1 MRVVR
6 TARRIVAITLAWC
19 LLASS
24 AFAAPPDAGPEE
36 IRRVEFEVSEPDLT
50 LEPIIISGDPEPTAF
65 WGYSTPWGRGGS
77 RGLWCAG
84 SSGATTQ
91 YPKDTGGRAI
101 LRMDELSAFFEA
113 QLQFW
118 YLFPTAGAADTEQFI
133 MSVARIDA
141 AGKRIEPSVIQ
152 GEVLGLSSTWTSRTF
167 QLGAGNTD
175 ALSRHATGAWWQF
188 RDLSEGEG
196 LLSKQGQGPAIDDV
210 VLTGYRFGPVRSLT
224 STWSASPAGVSL
236 SWAKPATSATNSSED
251 TRTISYRVWRAAAG
265 ADTWTELT
273 AGDRAA
279 TTSLLDTTAQN
290 ESAYDY
296 VVQAWEP
303 GSGIGRG
310 RQSAPLRVFTPGAAP
325 IAEADSYSISE
336 DETLSV
342 APAFGVL
349 ANDSGSGA
357 LSGELLA
364 GPAHGALT
372 FGTDGSFTYV
382 PAVDFNGI
390 DEFVYRA
397 SEGALYSQP
406 TTVTITVSPVADP
419 TALTVTSASRT
430 LSKYGDYYTFTG
442 RLTKKGASVA
452 GQRVYLQSASSSTGT
467 FSDTG
472 VSVLT
477 GAGGSFSLRHLPRSR
492 TYYRVRFAGLADEY
506 LPTTSAVRSAL
517 PRALVGTPVAPK
529 TMYRNRSTRVYG
541 SLKPQ
546 HSSGTV
552 RLYLDRYVNG
562 VPKRYAVVSA
572 SVSKYSSYSRY
583 SRYVKLPYKGKWRI
597 RAYHADTGHAASW
610 SGTRYV
616 TVR

>member
-6 TARRIVAITLAWC
+6 TARRIVAITLAWF

-36 IRRVEFEVSEPDLT
+36 IRRVGFETGETDATNPENPTLVALPDGT
-50 LEPIIISGDPEPTAF
+50 GAF
-65 WGYSTPWGRGGS
+65 WGYSTLWKRQGD
-77 RGLWCAG
+77 RGLWSAG
-84 SSGATTQ
+84 SSAETTRYPEGMRGSAT
-91 YPKDTGGRAI
+91 
-101 LRMDELSAFFEA
+101 LRFRELADYYESRLE
-113 QLQFW
+113 FW
-118 YLFPTAGAADTEQFI
+118 YLFPTAGSDADVFNF
-133 MSVARIDA
+133 SLGRIDSSGSLIGDSLLRDDYGTSSSWA
-141 AGKRIEPSVIQ
+141 QRSYS
-152 GEVLGLSSTWTSRTF
+152 LGT
-167 QLGAGNTD
+167 
-175 ALSRHATGAWWQF
+175 ALSRSGARFTWGF
-188 RDLSEGEG
+188 VDSIEGEG